1 LTHARAGA
9 DLSPVKILLVAPSPA
24 ELFRGNAATVR
35 RFRDGL
41 QRRGHLCELV
51 GEANDGELRQSL
63 EGTIARFQPDLVHC
77 HDARTAIPLLGLRRP
92 WVVSVGGED
101 FYKDVLE
108 ARGALLCEVF
118 RRAHRVL
125 APSKATADAMQQLL
139 PETIGKVDVVPR
151 AVQPLRTDGTGLR
164 RALGIAE
171 NRFVMLLPG
180 GLRPIKGQHR
190 AVSLVRILRQ
200 TGIDAELVIVGPD
213 QDPDYAQSIREN
225 GRDEQCVRC
234 LPALSHD
241 RMGAAY
247 LDADVVLNTSLDEA
261 MSPCILEAGALGRPV
276 VAANVAGN
284 RELVRHNDTGLLFD
298 DEQAM
303 AKAIVA
309 LYRNRAAAGALG
321 VRLRE
326 DLNRRFPVERE
337 IDALL
342 SAYAAA

>member
-1 LTHARAGA
+1 MTLTPPHA
-9 DLSPVKILLVAPSPA
+9 DLHGVKILLVAPAPA
-24 ELFRGNAATVR
+24 ELFRGSAATAR
-35 RFRDGL
+35 RYRDGL

-51 GEANDGELRQSL
+51 GDTSDGELRQSL
-63 EGTIARFQPDLVHC
+63 EGTIARFQPDLVHA

-92 WVVSVGGED
+92 WLVSMAGED
-101 FYKDVLE
+101 FYKNVHGPD
-108 ARGALLCEVF
+108 GALLCETF

-125 APSKATADAMQQLL
+125 APSKTAAAAMANLL
-139 PETIGKVDVVPR
+139 PETTGKVDVVPR
-151 AVQPLRTDGTGLR
+151 AVASLPTDGTGLR

-171 NRFVMLLPG
+171 NRFVLLLPG

-190 AVSLVRILRQ
+190 AVSLARILRLS
-200 TGIDAELVIVGPD
+200 GLDIELVIVGPD
-213 QDPDYAQSIREN
+213 QDADYAETIREQ
-225 GRDEQCVRC
+225 GRSERCVRC

-276 VAANVAGN
+276 VASNVAGN

-298 DEQAM
+298 DEQGM
-303 AKAIVA
+303 AKAVIA

-326 DLNRRFPVERE
+326 DLNRRFPPDQE
-337 IDALL
+337 IETLL

>member
-1 LTHARAGA
+1 
-9 DLSPVKILLVAPSPA
+9 VKVLLVAPAPA
-24 ELFRGNAATVR
+24 DLFRGSAATAR
-35 RFRDGL
+35 RYRDGL
-41 QRRGHLCELV
+41 QRRGHVCELI
-51 GEANDGELRQSL
+51 GDASEGELRESL
-63 EGTIARFQPDLVHC
+63 EGAIARFAPDLVHA

-92 WVVSVGGED
+92 WVVSISGED
-101 FYKDVLE
+101 FYQQLHRQD
-108 ARGALLCEVF
+108 GPLLCEVF

-125 APSKATADAMQQLL
+125 APSRAIADAVQQLL
-139 PETIGKVDVVPR
+139 PETAGKVDVVPR

-164 RALGIAE
+164 RALGIADH
-171 NRFVMLLPG
+171 RFVMLLPG

-190 AVSLVRILRQ
+190 AVSLAGILRSA
-200 TGIDAELVIVGPD
+200 GIDAELVIVGPD
-213 QDPDYAQSIREN
+213 QDPDYANTIREH
-225 GRDEQCVRC
+225 GKGEPCVRC

-247 LDADVVLNTSLDEA
+247 LDADVVLNTSIDEA

-276 VAANVAGN
+276 VASNVTGN

-298 DEQAM
+298 DEPGM
-303 AKAIVA
+303 AKAVIA

-326 DLNRRFPVERE
+326 DLCRRFPVERE
-337 IDALL
+337 IDCLL